1 MAFSDDDIARVRAAN
16 GIVDVVSEVVSVKR
30 RGRLAWALCPF
41 HKEKTPSFKVDP
53 QTGLYYCFGCREGGD
68 VIRFVEKTKGLT
80 FAEAVEYLAARA
92 GIVITDARA
101 KKRESSGLRRMQEAV
116 GEAADFYHKFLVES
130 PVAAV
135 AREYLD
141 GRGIG
146 SDAIARFR
154 LGFAPD
160 SWDALVR
167 HLRDK
172 GFTEQVMVGAG
183 LAVRTESGRLRD
195 FFRARLLFP
204 VFDAAGRP
212 IAFGGRSVPGTSSE
226 GGPKYRNS
234 PNNSLFNKSQV
245 LYALHLARKEI
256 VSSGWVAVVEGYTDV
271 IALHGIGISNVVAT
285 CGTAFGADHV
295 EILRRHGLTT
305 ASPFGSL
312 KVVLAF
318 DSDTAGEVAGS
329 RAFDRVLGE
338 GAGEVLDVRIA
349 LLPEGKDPADLAA
362 ENPDALKRVLQEAVP
377 ALGFLIERSLSG
389 ARLDSPEARVAA
401 ARSAVAQVM
410 RYPDPVVQQQYL
422 QQVAEL
428 CGLEPSVVRE
438 LWLREKGTAGR
449 QPSPADRR
457 SVTPPRGE
465 RPSGSAR
472 TVGRPGAEGRSG
484 VPASKI
490 PRGVPPSEVEAV
502 RLYAFGS
509 PEAAAE
515 LERLGLSEVVDS
527 GAARRALEAVAR
539 ARRDVA
545 SALRAVDGDEA
556 ARSVLAEAVAGKP
569 EFPTEETGRWEA
581 SVLDSARR
589 RLLEKEAARAKEAGD
604 LQTYH
609 KLMRDAKQTRN
620 RWRG

>member
-16 GIVDVVSEVVSVKR
+16 GIVDVVSEVVSLKR

-92 GIVITDARA
+92 GIVVTDSRS
-101 KKRESSGLRRMQEAV
+101 KRKESSGLRRMQEAV
-116 GEAADFYHKFLVES
+116 GEAADFYHKSLVES
-130 PVAAV
+130 PAAAV
-135 AREYLD
+135 AREYLA

-195 FFRARLLFP
+195 FFKARLLFP

-212 IAFGGRSVPGTSSE
+212 LAFGGRSLPGTSSE

-234 PNNSLFNKSQV
+234 PNSALFNKSQV

-271 IALHGIGISNVVAT
+271 IALHGMGISNVVAT

-295 EILRRHGLTT
+295 EVLRRHGLTT

-318 DSDTAGEVAGS
+318 DSDTAGEVASS

-349 LLPEGKDPADLAA
+349 QLPEGKDPADLAA
-362 ENPDALKRVLQEAVP
+362 ENPETLRKVLQEAVP

-401 ARSAVAQVM
+401 ARSAVVQVL
-410 RYPDPVVQQQYL
+410 RHPDPVVQQQYL

-438 LWLREKGTAGR
+438 LWLRLRGAGGRPSPPAGR
-449 QPSPADRR
+449 R
-457 SVTPPRGE
+457 SAALTR
-465 RPSGSAR
+465 
-472 TVGRPGAEGRSG
+472 VGRPSELAGIPGRPGVEGRPRA
-484 VPASKI
+484 PASGI
-490 PRGVPPSEVEAV
+490 SRGVPPSEVETV

-515 LERLGLSEVVDS
+515 LERLGLPEVVDS
-527 GAARRALEAVAR
+527 AAARRALEAVAR
-539 ARRDVA
+539 TRRDVA
-545 SALRAVDGDEA
+545 SALRAVGGDEA
-556 ARSVLAEAVAGKP
+556 ARSILTEAVAGKP
-569 EFPTEETGRWEA
+569 ELPTDETERWEA
-581 SVLDSARR
+581 SVLERARR
-589 RLLEKEAARAKEAGD
+589 RLSEKKAARAKEAGD
-604 LQTYH
+604 LQAYR
-609 KLMRDAKQTRN
+609 KLMRDAKQALN
-620 RWRG
+620 RRGE